1 MLAKL
6 FRGYEL
12 LDREKGHLK
21 YDAKTTYLKCKLS
34 LAVRRNL
41 NLLRLDTGHIAVA
54 IIHFVLDNFILQLYT
69 DMKT

>member
-1 MLAKL
+1 MVLAKL

-54 IIHFVLDNFILQLYT
+54 IIHFVLDKFILNFIQI
-69 DMKT
+69 